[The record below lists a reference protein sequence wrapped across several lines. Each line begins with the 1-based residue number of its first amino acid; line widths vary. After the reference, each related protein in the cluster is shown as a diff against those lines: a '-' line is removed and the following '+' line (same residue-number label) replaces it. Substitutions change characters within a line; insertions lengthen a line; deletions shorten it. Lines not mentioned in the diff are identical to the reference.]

1 MISSQTRHA
10 NHPSRVLV
18 RHASVE
24 GIQSGILTDFM
35 IMTDNLATIF
45 DAAIDRR
52 IGALP
57 MDRIDGALRHT
68 LGLA

>member
-1 MISSQTRHA
+1 
-10 NHPSRVLV
+10 
-18 RHASVE
+18 
-24 GIQSGILTDFM
+24 
-35 IMTDNLATIF
+35 MTDNLYFALNENRSFPHGITQEANSGFHHNRSIATIF